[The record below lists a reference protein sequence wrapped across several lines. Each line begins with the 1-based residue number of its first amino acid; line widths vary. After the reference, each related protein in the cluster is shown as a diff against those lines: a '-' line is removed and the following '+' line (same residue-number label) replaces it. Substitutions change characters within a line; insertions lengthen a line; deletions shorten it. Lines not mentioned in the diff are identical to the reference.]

1 MTMMTTIVGQRPT
14 RARRTALRNAAG
26 AVALSLGL
34 CLGGPINGALAQTTV
49 TFWSFL
55 DPTKGSPRELALR
68 EIIDNFERA
77 NPDVKVRV
85 EPQVWTELTSKFLL
99 SHQTN
104 RAPDLVITNTSGLGR
119 IITSGGF
126 ADLGPLFASRLPADQ
141 VNDFVQ
147 MGWNA
152 GLHDGKRHAVPLF
165 MASTSILY
173 RRDLFR
179 AAGVNP
185 DAIRTWDDL
194 TAAAQKVT
202 ARSGDR
208 VDVWGFGTA
217 LTTERVGGT
226 TAISSMLQSGPTA
239 PWNAETCTANYA
251 TPVGVR
257 MIETHVDW
265 INKHR
270 VMPQGV
276 IATTAED
283 LLDQFVAGRYAMM
296 VAATARVDAVRKMVR
311 FGGENVGVLPWP
323 TWTPDQASPQQ
334 VQGFWIGV
342 WSRSRNAQAAARFIE
357 FVTSP
362 GAVRSMAVVGG
373 QVPQRLSVLNDPEL
387 KKPDYD
393 FMAGVAAGWRDG
405 GFILPTRCNMA
416 TFDADLNTAV
426 QRVLVGA
433 MQPMAALREAEASFR
448 AAQR

>member
-1 MTMMTTIVGQRPT
+1 MKLSIVGRSPNLP
-14 RARRTALRNAAG
+14 RRQALRHAAA
-26 AVALSLGL
+26 AVALSMAFWLGAAM
-34 CLGGPINGALAQTTV
+34 PTALAQTTV

-55 DPTKGSPRELALR
+55 DPTKGSPRELALK

-77 NPDVKVRV
+77 NPDVKIKV
-85 EPQVWTELTSKFLL
+85 EPQVWSELTSKFLL

-119 IITSGGF
+119 IILSGGF
-126 ADLGPLFASRLPADQ
+126 ADLGPLFADKLPADQ
-141 VNDFVQ
+141 VKDFVQ

-173 RRDLFR
+173 RRDLFK
-179 AAGVNP
+179 AAGVDP
-185 DAIRTWDDL
+185 DGIRTWDDL
-194 TAAAQKVT
+194 TAAAQKVMV
-202 ARSGDR
+202 RSGDR

-226 TAISSMLQSGPTA
+226 TAISSMLQSGPTP
-239 PWNAETCTANYA
+239 PWSPETCTASYA

-257 MIETHVDW
+257 MVETHVDW
-265 INKHR
+265 INKHK

-296 VAATARVDAVRKMVR
+296 VAATARVDAVRKMVK
-311 FGGENVGVLPWP
+311 FGGEHIGVLRWP
-323 TWTPDQASPQQ
+323 TWTPDQPSPQQ

-342 WSRSRNAQAAARFIE
+342 WSKSRNAQAAARFIE

-362 GAVRSMAVVGG
+362 SAVRSMAVIGG
-373 QVPQRLSVLNDPEL
+373 QVPQRLSVLADPEL
-387 KKPDYD
+387 KKPAYD

-433 MQPMAALREAEASFR
+433 MAPMAALKEAEATFK
-448 AAQR
+448 AAQK

>member
-1 MTMMTTIVGQRPT
+1 M
-14 RARRTALRNAAG
+14 LAG
-26 AVALSLGL
+26 VVAVSLGL
-34 CLGGPINGALAQTTV
+34 WLGGSVNAVQAQTTV

-55 DPTKGSPRELALR
+55 DPTKASPRELALK

-77 NPDVKVRV
+77 NPDVKVKV

-119 IITSGGF
+119 IIMSGGF
-126 ADLGPLFASRLPADQ
+126 ADLGPMFASKLPADQ

-152 GLHDGKRHAVPLF
+152 GLQDGKRQAVPLF

-173 RRDLFR
+173 RRDLFK
-179 AAGVNP
+179 AAGVDP

-202 ARSGDR
+202 IRSGDR

-226 TAISSMLQSGPTA
+226 TAISSMLQSGPTP
-239 PWNAETCTANYA
+239 PWNAETCAANYA
-251 TPVGVR
+251 TPIGVR

-265 INKHR
+265 INKHK

-296 VAATARVDAVRKMVR
+296 VAATARVDAVRKMVK
-311 FGGENVGVLPWP
+311 FGGENVGVLRWP
-323 TWTPDQASPQQ
+323 TWTADQSSPQQ

-342 WSRSRNAQAAARFIE
+342 WSKSRNTQAAARFVE

-362 GAVRSMAVVGG
+362 SAVRSMAVIGG

-393 FMAGVAAGWRDG
+393 FMPGVAAGWRDG

-448 AAQR
+448 AGQR